1 MAATTGDLYDGLKV
15 IDVDAHW
22 SEPHDLWTSRAPA
35 KYRDRVP
42 QVKELNGKRMW
53 YIEDIPLSRLSAT
66 SAIGP
71 QGEKILGTQFFKLDI
86 DEVHPGCSQVDGRL
100 QLMDELGLFAQIQY
114 PNIAGFG
121 NQNFLRVEDAAL
133 RIACTQ
139 IYNDYMAQVQA
150 DSGGRIL
157 PMALIPWWEPDAVA
171 AEVERCH
178 AMGLRGIVTCSN
190 PNDVGL
196 PYLNDPVW
204 DPMWEA
210 CQALRMPVN
219 FHIGASAGDL
229 NFFGSAPWKT
239 FNGEVKLSLGSAN
252 LFLGNARV
260 VSNMLFS
267 GVLERFPELKFVSVE
282 SGIGWIP
289 FLLEALDYQ
298 FEETNPT
305 DRGNMTMRPSDYFRR
320 QFYGC
325 FWFESAMIPASIDY
339 LGDDCVM
346 FMTDIPHPTSL
357 YPHALERQQA
367 LMAKLTPGTRRKV
380 LQDNAAKLYN
390 ITL

>member
-196 PYLNDPVW
+196 LYLNDPVW

-252 LFLGNARV
+252 LFLGNARGCPTCCSPACWSASRSEV
-260 VSNMLFS
+260 RVG
-267 GVLERFPELKFVSVE
+267 GVGHRLDPVPARSARLPVRGDQPHRPRQHDHAAL
-282 SGIGWIP
+282 G
-289 FLLEALDYQ
+289 LLPSPVLRLLLVRVGHDPGVDRLPRRRLRDVHDRHPAPHVALPACPRTPAGADGEA
-298 FEETNPT
+298 
-305 DRGNMTMRPSDYFRR
+305 
-320 QFYGC
+320 
-325 FWFESAMIPASIDY
+325 
-339 LGDDCVM
+339 
-346 FMTDIPHPTSL
+346 H
-357 YPHALERQQA
+357 
-367 LMAKLTPGTRRKV
+367 PGTRRKV